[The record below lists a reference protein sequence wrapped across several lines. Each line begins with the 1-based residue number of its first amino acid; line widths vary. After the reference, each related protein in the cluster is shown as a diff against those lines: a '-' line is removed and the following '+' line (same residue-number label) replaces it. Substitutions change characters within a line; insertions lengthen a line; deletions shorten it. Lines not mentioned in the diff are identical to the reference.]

1 MLFRSGG
8 GKMLFVYVVVS
19 YYNEDMKR
27 RVSRMFWNTTVDD
40 AKRRFLEAHP
50 EAVGIT
56 LMVTE
61 RAE

>member
-1 MLFRSGG
+1 
-8 GKMLFVYVVVS
+8 MLFVYVVVS

-40 AKRRFLEAHP
+40 AKRRFLEAYP

>member
-1 MLFRSGG
+1 MPD
-8 GKMLFVYVVVS
+8 MFVYVVVS

-56 LMVTE
+56 LRVTE
-61 RAE
+61 RVE